1 LKATFGHLKRSPV
14 PVQKDHEAVFAELA
28 SNVGGVSAGSGS
40 EVEHAIAGVWLQGFK
55 DFIHHHGR
63 VHGWIDWN
71 IVIKHIENP

>member
-1 LKATFGHLKRSPV
+1 V
-14 PVQKDHEAVFAELA
+14 D
-28 SNVGGVSAGSGS
+28 GVSAGSGS